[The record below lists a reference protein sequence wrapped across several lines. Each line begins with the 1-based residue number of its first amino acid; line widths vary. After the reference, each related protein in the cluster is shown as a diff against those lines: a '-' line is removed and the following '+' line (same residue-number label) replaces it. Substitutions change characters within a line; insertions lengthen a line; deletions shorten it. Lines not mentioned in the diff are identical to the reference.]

1 MTCCIAA
8 LCDDRKAIVFAADKM
23 VGMGAIE
30 TEPEIS
36 KIFRLHQDWWAMLS
50 GDDISP
56 AFDIMDRA
64 KQKLHGKTLNVAASE
79 RTVSESYQEKRAEE
93 AESRY
98 LTPLGWTLS
107 KFNSPA
113 SRVIPDATRA
123 NITYMLQNYSLGVI
137 LLVAGFDARG
147 KGHIFSVGD
156 LPPENCTS
164 VNESSPRV

>member
-1 MTCCIAA
+1 
-8 LCDDRKAIVFAADKM
+8 
-23 VGMGAIE
+23 
-30 TEPEIS
+30 
-36 KIFRLHQDWWAMLS
+36 
-50 GDDISP
+50 
-56 AFDIMDRA
+56 MDRA
-64 KQKLHGKTLNVAASE
+64 KQKLQGKTLNVAASE
-79 RTVSESYQEKRAEE
+79 RIVSESYQKKRAEE
-93 AESRY
+93 AEGRY

-156 LPPENCTS
+156 EDNRG
-164 VNESSPRV
+164 SPRRHDIPGYHSIGSGGFGARYMMAD